1 MDLQQIREEIDAI
14 DDELVQLL
22 EKRMDMAV
30 KVAEYKKQNN
40 IPIYNPTREQ
50 EVLDRMAKKVSGD
63 RVAAIS
69 KIYSLLFL
77 LSRNEQE
84 KLIKQEES

>member
-14 DDELVQLL
+14 DDELIILL

-30 KVAEYKKQNN
+30 KVAEYKKENN

-50 EVLDRMAKKVSGD
+50 EVLDRLAKKVGAD
-63 RVAAIS
+63 RLEAIT

-77 LSRNEQE
+77 LSRTEQE
-84 KLIKQEES
+84 KLIG

>member
-50 EVLDRMAKKVSGD
+50 EVLDRMAKKVSDD
-63 RVAAIS
+63 RVEAIS